1 MIGLVLLFIF
11 LGAVFVFGICAYVT
25 SVWLVRKM
33 NEEKVEEIVS
43 EMDLLDITHFP
54 LSVV

>member
-1 MIGLVLLFIF
+1 MLYLF
-11 LGAVFVFGICAYVT
+11 FGIGAYVT